1 MVAMQGELASA
12 APTVPP
18 SVRRGLAQ
26 AEQEKSGFD
35 PCRAHHEIPVGD
47 FKWRPTGIKPVMIEM
62 ECDLGSIL
70 PILPERMRGLA
81 KAEQGRWGVRS
92 SPGAP
97 VKPLKLFSI

>member
-35 PCRAHHEIPVGD
+35 PCRAHHEI
-47 FKWRPTGIKPVMIEM
+47 
-62 ECDLGSIL
+62 LGGFPDPPPHPS
-70 PILPERMRGLA
+70 LA
-81 KAEQGRWGVRS
+81 PAPNSFS
-92 SPGAP
+92 S
-97 VKPLKLFSI
+97 SHR